1 MIKYIKASPDVNGFM
16 TDEELDA
23 YVSEQKAKRD
33 SFYLEQERT
42 ANRESRGDR
51 IARASAKRTK
61 AIQDEKDR
69 KASAYNSYKSAVLQI
84 CQDIEPIASGI
95 IEMCDAVPELSHFI
109 KPPFKYE
116 RYTGGKPHYLSL
128 MLDDSMIDAGIS
140 DKKYRVTFWVNKDF
154 GFYYDYHNFHITAEK
169 ADMIPAEEGNYNK
182 IIAFLRSA
190 KQIAIS
196 IENELDKA
204 LDEYLA
210 DED

>member
-33 SFYLEQERT
+33 SFYSEQERT

-61 AIQDEKDR
+61 AVQDEKDR
-69 KASAYNSYKSAVLQI
+69 KASAYNSYKSTVLQI

-109 KPPFKYE
+109 KPPFNYE
-116 RYTGGKPHYLSL
+116 RYTGGKAHYLSL

-140 DKKYRVTFWVNKDF
+140 DKGYRVTFWVNKDF
-154 GFYYDYHNFHITAEK
+154 GFYYTYHNFYATTEK
-169 ADMIPAEEGNYNK
+169 ADMIPAEEGNYSK

>member
-1 MIKYIKASPDVNGFM
+1 MIKYVKASPDANGFM

-33 SFYLEQERT
+33 SFYSEQERT
-42 ANRESRGDR
+42 ANRENRGDR

-69 KASAYNSYKSAVLQI
+69 KASAYNSYKSTVLQI
-84 CQDIEPIASGI
+84 CQDIEPIALGI
-95 IEMCDAVPELSHFI
+95 LEMCVAVPELSRFI
-109 KPPFKYE
+109 KPPFEYD
-116 RYTGGKPHYLSL
+116 RYAGKTPHLDL
-128 MLDDSMIDAGIS
+128 KLDDSMIDAGIS
-140 DKKYRVTFWVNKDF
+140 DDNYRVIFWVNKDF
-154 GFYYDYHNFHITAEK
+154 GFYYTYHDFYVTDQK
-169 ADMIPAEEGNYNK
+169 DDMIPAEEGNYNK

-196 IENELDKA
+196 IENEMDKA
-204 LDEYLA
+204 LDEYLV

>member
-33 SFYLEQERT
+33 SFYSEQERT

-69 KASAYNSYKSAVLQI
+69 KASAYNSYKSTVLQI

-95 IEMCDAVPELSHFI
+95 IEMCEAVPELSHFI
-109 KPPFKYE
+109 KPPFEYDSDA
-116 RYTGGKPHYLSL
+116 GKTPHLSL
-128 MLDDSMIDAGIS
+128 RLDDSMVNAVRMFDNR
-140 DKKYRVTFWVNKDF
+140 YHVTFWVNKDF
-154 GFYYDYHNFHITAEK
+154 GFYHTHIGSYATTEK
-169 ADMIPAEEGNYNK
+169 DDMIPAEESNYNK

>member
-1 MIKYIKASPDVNGFM
+1 MIKYVKASPDANGFM

-33 SFYLEQERT
+33 SFYSEQERT
-42 ANRESRGDR
+42 ANRENRGDR

-69 KASAYNSYKSAVLQI
+69 KASAYNSYKSTVLQI
-84 CQDIEPIASGI
+84 CQDIEPIALGI
-95 IEMCDAVPELSHFI
+95 LEMCVAVPELSRFI
-109 KPPFKYE
+109 KPPFEYD
-116 RYTGGKPHYLSL
+116 RYAGKTPHLSL
-128 MLDDSMIDAGIS
+128 MLDDSMINAGIS
-140 DKKYRVTFWVNKDF
+140 DDNYRVIFWVNKDF
-154 GFYYDYHNFHITAEK
+154 GFYYTYHDFYVTDQK
-169 ADMIPAEEGNYNK
+169 DDMIPAEEGNYNK

-196 IENELDKA
+196 IENEMDKA
-204 LDEYLA
+204 LDEYLV

>member
-33 SFYLEQERT
+33 SFYSEQERT

-69 KASAYNSYKSAVLQI
+69 KASAYNSYKSTVLQI

-95 IEMCDAVPELSHFI
+95 IEMCDAVPELSHLI
-109 KPPFKYE
+109 KPPFKY
-116 RYTGGKPHYLSL
+116 YKYSGKAPYLSL

-140 DKKYRVTFWVNKDF
+140 DDKYRVTFWVNKDF
-154 GFYYDYHNFHITAEK
+154 GFYHAYNNFYITDQK
-169 ADMIPAEEGNYNK
+169 DDMIPAEESNYNK